1 MISAAQAAAATREP
15 APAATAKAGSRT
27 ADAGARRPFAT
38 LMDGMLKGTQP
49 AAGSAATTA
58 SRQAGSTARTTA
70 TGSADDHDAGRADP
84 DGQTATTGTATAT
97 ATGTNPAAGLTAAA
111 ALDGA
116 ATIPADPA
124 DGDVSGNPLPGS
136 GKALPA
142 PNGGPAATHGTAAG
156 NATGGGVVTG
166 NHALL
171 AEVAEARALAQSM
184 TDSTAGTTGRTGAP
198 HAGSGATATAV
209 PGASTNQ
216 VGPLAGSG
224 TGSGAGSGA
233 GPGAGGAAGAPV
245 PTALQAQATTRATA
259 EAAASFANG
268 TTAVPTAP
276 TDLQPADMVRGLSA
290 GGTSTVAGGANGTD
304 GTSMESLA
312 GELRHGTAPGGSATS
327 TSAAGTDSS
336 GRLMAAFAAGHAG
349 TATPG
354 TDTTTTATAGTL
366 GGAAGGSATSSGV
379 LQASPLPA
387 ALQPLGSAGA
397 FASGLADRLLA
408 MAGPGTQSA
417 RLKLHPD
424 HLGALQVEIRITDGS
439 AQVWFG
445 ATSDQARHAIQA
457 SLPQLRQLFADQGIQ
472 LTRTHVD
479 AGNAGTSFGQGTTH
493 DQGYGQGPAYDQD
506 FGQAR
511 RGNAAWIDD
520 RQASTRSSR
529 ANGWPA
535 ALPGLAVMA
544 GSRPGFHGSM
554 VGRVDV
560 RV

>member
-1 MISAAQAAAATREP
+1 MISAAQAAAAMREA

-27 ADAGARRPFAT
+27 ADAETRRPFAT
-38 LMDGMLKGTQP
+38 LMDGILKGTQP
-49 AAGSAATTA
+49 AAG
-58 SRQAGSTARTTA
+58 TARNAT

-84 DGQTATTGTATAT
+84 DGPTSTTATAAGT
-97 ATGTNPAAGLTAAA
+97 TTGTNPAAGLTAAA
-111 ALDGA
+111 ALDGTP
-116 ATIPADPA
+116 TIPADPA
-124 DGDVSGNPLPGS
+124 DGDTSGNPLPGS
-136 GKALPA
+136 GKALP
-142 PNGGPAATHGTAAG
+142 PTSGGPATTIGGATSS
-156 NATGGGVVTG
+156 ATSGDGIIGD
-166 NHALL
+166 HALL
-171 AEVAEARALAQSM
+171 AEVAGARALAQSM
-184 TDSTAGTTGRTGAP
+184 TDSTARTATGIGAP
-198 HAGSGATATAV
+198 QAGSGTTATAV
-209 PGASTNQ
+209 PGASANQ
-216 VGPLAGSG
+216 VGPLAGSPAGSG
-224 TGSGAGSGA
+224 TDSGAGSGA
-233 GPGAGGAAGAPV
+233 GGAAGVPV

-268 TTAVPTAP
+268 ATAVPTAP
-276 TDLQPADMVRGLSA
+276 TDLQPADLVRGLSA
-290 GGTSTVAGGANGTD
+290 GGKSTVAGGANGID

-336 GRLMAAFAAGHAG
+336 GRLVAAFAAGHAG
-349 TATPG
+349 ALTPG
-354 TDTTTTATAGTL
+354 TDTTATATAGTIGGTAGNSATP
-366 GGAAGGSATSSGV
+366 GGA

-408 MAGPGTQSA
+408 MAGPGSQSA

-445 ATSDQARHAIQA
+445 ATSDQARQAIQA

-479 AGNAGTSFGQGTTH
+479 AGSTGTSFGQGTTH
-493 DQGYGQGPAYDQD
+493 DQGYGQGHGPAYDQD

-511 RGNAAWIDD
+511 RGNTAWIGD
-520 RQASTRSSR
+520 RQASTRSNR
-529 ANGWPA
+529 ANGWSA
-535 ALPGLAVMA
+535 ALPGLAAMA
-544 GSRPGFHGSM
+544 GSRSGFHGVVTS
-554 VGRVDV
+554 RVDV

>member
-1 MISAAQAAAATREP
+1 MISAAQAAAATREA

-27 ADAGARRPFAT
+27 ADAGTRRPFAT
-38 LMDGMLKGTQP
+38 LMDGILKGTQP

-58 SRQAGSTARTTA
+58 SRQAGSTARTTT

-97 ATGTNPAAGLTAAA
+97 ATDTNPAAGLTAAA

-142 PNGGPAATHGTAAG
+142 PSGGPAAAHGTAAG

-184 TDSTAGTTGRTGAP
+184 TDSTTGTAAGTGVP
-198 HAGSGATATAV
+198 QAGSGATTTAV
-209 PGASTNQ
+209 PGTAANQ
-216 VGPLAGSG
+216 AGPLAGSLAGSG
-224 TGSGAGSGA
+224 TGSGAG
-233 GPGAGGAAGAPV
+233 GAAGVPV

-276 TDLQPADMVRGLSA
+276 TDLQPADLVRGLTA
-290 GGTSTVAGGANGTD
+290 GGKSTVAGGANGTD

-366 GGAAGGSATSSGV
+366 GGAAGGSATSSGA

-479 AGNAGTSFGQGTTH
+479 AGNAGTSFGQGTAH

-520 RQASTRSSR
+520 RQASTRSNR

-535 ALPGLAVMA
+535 ALSDLAVMA